1 MSEHPE
7 TYTAPIPKA
16 SAPPID
22 YAVASRLLAAA
33 RDLLAQELPLC
44 AVETRIFAALAP
56 PPDANSSTANRA
68 RLFRTMMIGLP
79 SPLPKSEAS
88 AVTDAIM
95 RALRGPADPDFSQS
109 MIRAR
114 LLGSLLQAVFDAAED
129 ARRERIGITRE
140 NLRTAVAFAV
150 LYARPR
156 SDLVP
161 WHVDNSAV
169 DAMLEVALDDYLG
182 SQQ

>member
-1 MSEHPE
+1 M
-7 TYTAPIPKA
+7 
-16 SAPPID
+16 
-22 YAVASRLLAAA
+22 
-33 RDLLAQELPLC
+33 
-44 AVETRIFAALAP
+44 
-56 PPDANSSTANRA
+56 
-68 RLFRTMMIGLP
+68 
-79 SPLPKSEAS
+79 
-88 AVTDAIM
+88 TDAIM